1 MTAVLPEKNS
11 CNLSKITYY
20 PICPNRTC
28 LWSCVGRRET
38 GQEAGAMSKII
49 RQPEANRR
57 TPFSAE
63 DRDLKQ
69 RRTGLFRLCWFS
81 KDQLIEEASLSC
93 RACGSGVPFPIEG
106 CSIKQSASTNAGFM
120 IVSLRRI
127 TGSLLRELETIHGLL
142 TICSFVAFPS
152 RVRIYRRASNEAYGS
167 RRGLPRPSKGMPQ

>member
-1 MTAVLPEKNS
+1 MALSHPRRISRLEMTSVSPEKNS
-11 CNLSKITYY
+11 CNLSKTTYY
-20 PICPNRTC
+20 PNCPNRTC

-38 GQEAGAMSKII
+38 GQEAGEMSKII

-106 CSIKQSASTNAGFM
+106 CPNQTIRINQCGFHD
-120 IVSLRRI
+120 RQPTAHHRI
-127 TGSLLRELETIHGLL
+127 AL
-142 TICSFVAFPS
+142 A
-152 RVRIYRRASNEAYGS
+152 RA
-167 RRGLPRPSKGMPQ
+167 